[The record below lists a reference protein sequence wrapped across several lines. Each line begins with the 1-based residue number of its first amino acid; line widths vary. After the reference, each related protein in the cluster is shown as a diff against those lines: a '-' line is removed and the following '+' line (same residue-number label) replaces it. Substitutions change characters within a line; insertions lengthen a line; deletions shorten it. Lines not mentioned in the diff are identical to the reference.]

1 MHHSTQ
7 PRHSPITLPQQRM
20 KPPRCTNAP
29 LYSTAPFTDH
39 TAPTTHETPQVHQ
52 AKTCRRVH
60 KLFWW
65 AALSAF
71 EEACRPCGD
80 VECTQDSHAIDGSA
94 AVPMRPLDGV
104 GMLWCS
110 NNTKNDIEQLATR
123 VCDMKRA
130 WFVSSRRQ

>member
-1 MHHSTQ
+1 VRPALDLVLAAFCMHDGS
-7 PRHSPITLPQQRM
+7 R
-20 KPPRCTNAP
+20 
-29 LYSTAPFTDH
+29 
-39 TAPTTHETPQVHQ
+39 PT
-52 AKTCRRVH
+52 
-60 KLFWW
+60 KLL
-65 AALSAF
+65 AVID
-71 EEACRPCGD
+71 CGS
-80 VECTQDSHAIDGSA
+80 VRLECTQDSHAIDGSA